1 MTYTAAT
8 PSNLTKGQV
17 FAIAESFAKQF
28 GYAPGGD
35 IHEFVRQ
42 IGGQVS
48 VADTL
53 LVDPQRS
60 GSLYVEAP
68 DDFRIV
74 LAAHTGRSRDRFT
87 IAHELGHYVLH
98 YLWNPEKAGG
108 RMMAT
113 RRGSDRIE
121 WEANWFAAAFLM
133 PEKEFRD
140 SFAVAG
146 GNLDIVANQ
155 FSVSTSAAEVR
166 AKGLNLVA

>member
-1 MTYTAAT
+1 MTYTAAS

-17 FAIAESFAKQF
+17 HEIAESFAQQF
-28 GYAPGGD
+28 GYVAGGD
-35 IHEFVRQ
+35 IHAFVGR
-42 IGGQVS
+42 IGGKVM

-53 LVDPQRS
+53 LTDPARS

-68 DDFRIV
+68 EDFRVV
-74 LAAHTGRSRDRFT
+74 LPAHTGPSRDRFT

-98 YLWNPEKAGG
+98 YLWDPAKAGG

-133 PEKEFRD
+133 PADEFRKEYTRL
-140 SFAVAG
+140 AG
-146 GNLDIVANQ
+146 DIELLARQ
-155 FSVSTSAAEVR
+155 FGVSPSAADVR
-166 AKGLNLVA
+166 AKALGLS